1 MTASKATKQRQQSP
15 SQESQHQLGS
25 LDNRYGEIGISA
37 VAAAVRHQDKRR
49 IPAAPRRPLIQND
62 SD

>member
-1 MTASKATKQRQQSP
+1 MSEIMESKDINDKDHRRQSC
-15 SQESQHQLGS
+15 E

-37 VAAAVRHQDKRR
+37 VAAAVRCRNEDRTTKRSHHL
-49 IPAAPRRPLIQND
+49 AHE